1 MPVRAFNFNAIK
13 TQKIGRTAFDLSHSV
28 KGSFPMGS
36 FIPLVLQE
44 CVPGDRFK
52 VQVHQLSR
60 LMALIS
66 PMFHDVDIHLDA
78 FYMPSR
84 LLMKDFDN
92 FWTGGESG
100 TEAPTVPQVNLGDIY
115 DYSVDWL
122 KPGSLL
128 SYLGVPSPLKYNSST
143 GVWSLNTSISVDSD
157 HFSQLPNI
165 SLLPLNMYISI
176 YNEYVRDETIQPK
189 LPLFD
194 EAKVYRASEIA
205 DAINDAGYNA
215 DDFMTCVH
223 RDWVKDYFTSAMPDP
238 QRGNAVGVPFAS
250 SANIKVDDLQFDTVN
265 GRGGNV
271 SLTNL
276 NTGDEHQDLQVT
288 TSPEGVIETIQSM
301 VGTAD
306 LSQLSTVSIIG
317 LRTAFAIQKVL
328 ERLNVSGGRV
338 QEATLAL
345 FNEWVPDERLQK
357 PIRLSTSRCPIMIS
371 EVETNAETGG
381 LVVGD
386 LAGKAKSR
394 GSFRPFKL
402 KCVEFGYMMICVSIM
417 PKPGYLQGLN
427 RLWTRFDRWDMY
439 NPYTQ
444 FIGEQSVKNQ
454 ELYVDYSLL
463 DGSATPDDWNKKDFG
478 YQARFS
484 DMKFNPDKIVGD
496 MQTSLA
502 HWHMARMFSQRP
514 GLNGAFLECY
524 PTDRVFAVQNDVS
537 DQKVLGEF
545 YIQMKASRKMS
556 RFSTPKLLG

>member
-28 KGSFPMGS
+28 KGSFPMGK

-78 FYMPSR
+78 FYQPSR
-84 LLMKDFDN
+84 LLMKDFDK

-115 DYSVDWL
+115 DHNPDWL
-122 KPGSLL
+122 APGSLL
-128 SYLGVPSPLKYNSST
+128 SYLGVPSPLSYDSST
-143 GVWSLNTSISVDSD
+143 GTWSFNDNIDNDSD
-157 HFSQLPNI
+157 HNSQLPNI

-176 YNEYVRDETIQPK
+176 WNEYIRDETIQPK

-194 EAKVYRASEIA
+194 ESKVYTASEIA
-205 DAINDAGYNA
+205 SSLSNAGI
-215 DDFMTCVH
+215 DEDKFMTCYH

-238 QRGNAVGVPFAS
+238 QRGNAVGVPFADTGDIKINNPELVVD
-250 SANIKVDDLQFDTVN
+250 NIQGHGGPLSVN
-265 GRGGNV
+265 D
-271 SLTNL
+271 L
-276 NTGDEHQDLQVT
+276 NTGDEAAKMFAT
-288 TSPEGVIETIQSM
+288 YSGVDSYITELT
-301 VGTAD
+301 GEAD
-306 LSQLSTVSIIG
+306 ISNLSTVSIIG

-357 PIRLSTSRCPIMIS
+357 PLRLSSSRCPIMIS

-454 ELYVDYSLL
+454 ELYVDYSSLAI
-463 DGSATPDDWNKKDFG
+463 SAVPDNWNFKDFG

-484 DMKFNPDKIVGD
+484 DMKFNPDRIVGD

-502 HWHMARMFSQRP
+502 HWHMARMFSKRP
-514 GLNGAFLECY
+514 GLNNYFLECN
-524 PTDRVFAVQNDVS
+524 PTDRVFAVQSDVS

-545 YIQMKASRKMS
+545 YIQMIASRKMS